1 MSTRSG
7 RSYKERVSVQPEIM
21 SEERIEGLMRMLLED
36 RKSREAQFEEERQR
50 QQRVAQEERL
60 RQQRV
65 VEEER
70 LWQQRVVEEEKAL
83 MREQMEMLT
92 RLVGESRQ
100 VEETR
105 TNVSQGSK
113 EGEAK
118 LVKLTVQDDIE
129 SYLITFERV
138 MRAYEEKE
146 NRWAVK
152 LAPQLTGKAQQAYAA
167 MRAEDAGTYQLLKE
181 AILRRYDISDETY
194 RKRFRETVKKEDE
207 TVSELAVRLDDL
219 LQKWTKDCKTVAE
232 VRDLMVREQLLN
244 ALPRDL
250 KIWVSERKPK
260 TSSEAADMADNYVR
274 ARKQERDPELKRE
287 SRREGMGMKP
297 WSRGQRDSERR
308 SGLPSTVPSER
319 GKYTSGRK
327 EMLDWAPPPVTS
339 SPYIVGVVPVL
350 GRFGGDHMLQL
361 WQEGTHM
368 EELS

>member
-7 RSYKERVSVQPEIM
+7 RSYKERGSVQSEKM

-50 QQRVAQEERL
+50 QQRV
-60 RQQRV
+60 

-70 LWQQRVVEEEKAL
+70 LRQQRVVEEEKAL

-118 LVKLTVQDDIE
+118 LTVQDDIE

-138 MRAYEEKE
+138 MRAYEVKE
-146 NRWAVK
+146 SRWAVK
-152 LAPQLTGKAQQAYAA
+152 LAPQQLTGKAQQAYAA
-167 MRAEDAGTYQLLKE
+167 MRADDAGTYQLLKE

-194 RKRFRETVKKEDE
+194 RQRFRETVKKEDE

-219 LQKWTKDCKTVAE
+219 LQNGQKTA
-232 VRDLMVREQLLN
+232 
-244 ALPRDL
+244 
-250 KIWVSERKPK
+250 KPL
-260 TSSEAADMADNYVR
+260 R
-274 ARKQERDPELKRE
+274 
-287 SRREGMGMKP
+287 
-297 WSRGQRDSERR
+297 
-308 SGLPSTVPSER
+308 
-319 GKYTSGRK
+319 
-327 EMLDWAPPPVTS
+327 
-339 SPYIVGVVPVL
+339 
-350 GRFGGDHMLQL
+350 RFG
-361 WQEGTHM
+361 T
-368 EELS
+368 